1 MQYNFSQIEK
11 KWQEYWD
18 SHKTFTVKED
28 FKKPKFYALDM
39 FPYPS
44 GDGLHVGHP
53 EGYTATDIICRYKR
67 MKGFQ
72 VLHPM
77 GWDSFG
83 LPTENYAIQT
93 GVHPKKI
100 TQDNIETFK
109 RQLKS
114 LGFSYDWNREFAT
127 SDEDYYKW
135 TQWIFI
141 KLYEKGL
148 AYEDKVEVNWCP
160 ALKTVLAN
168 EEVIAG
174 HSERGNHP
182 VERKKMRQW
191 MLKITDYAEQLLT
204 DLDTINWPDNV
215 KEMQRNWIGKSEGTL
230 LHCKLEGFN
239 EKLQVFTTRP
249 DTLFGVSY
257 MVLAPEHPLVEKIV
271 SSPQKKSVR
280 EYIQKTKGISDILR
294 TGLDK
299 EKTGVFTGA
308 YAIVPASNKKVPVW
322 IADYVLFSYGTGA
335 VMAVPGHDTRDFA
348 FAKKYKLP
356 ILEVVSGGDISQEAH
371 TGEGVLINSDFL
383 DGLSNKEAIK
393 KINSWLKANKLGEK
407 KIQYKL
413 RDWIFSRQRYWGEP
427 FPIYKYEDGSIRCL
441 EQDELPL
448 RLPSVEKFEPSGNGE
463 SPLATIDKWV
473 NTIDPKTN
481 KKARKETNTMPNW
494 AGSCWY
500 YLRFCDPKN
509 TKAPWDKKLEKYW
522 MPVDLYVGGVE
533 HSVLHLLYAR
543 FWHKVLF
550 DLGMVSTK
558 EPFSK
563 LVNQGLILG
572 HDGEKMSK
580 SRGNV
585 VNPDS
590 VIKKYGADSLRLYE
604 MFMGPL
610 EKVKPWQQEGVKG
623 VHNFL
628 IKTFKF
634 FGNSDNWT
642 TGQEDFQILKI
653 LHKTIKK
660 VEEDIEKM
668 HFNTAISQMMIFSN
682 LAIKKGKITKATA
695 ETLILLLSPFAP
707 HVAEELWQLLGHD
720 KTLTFRPWPSFDG
733 KLASDDLITIA
744 IQVAGKTRGKLEVPK
759 DIPKEDF
766 LNKAKELPNIKKYL
780 AGKKIVKEIYIPGRI
795 CNFVLAQVK

>member
-100 TQDNIETFK
+100 TQDNIATFK

-148 AYEDKVEVNWCP
+148 AYEDEVEVNWCP

-168 EEVIAG
+168 EEVIEG
-174 HSERGNHP
+174 RSERGNHP

-230 LHCKLEGFN
+230 LHFKLEGFN

-257 MVLAPEHPLVEKIV
+257 MVLAPEHPMVEKIV
-271 SSPQKKSVR
+271 SSQQKKSVR
-280 EYIQKTKGISDILR
+280 EYIQKTKGISEILR

-322 IADYVLFSYGTGA
+322 IADYVLLSYGTGA
-335 VMAVPGHDTRDFA
+335 VMAVPGHDRRDFE

-356 ILEVVSGGDISQEAH
+356 ILEVVSDGDISQEAH

-383 DGLSNKEAIK
+383 DGLSNKEAMR

-448 RLPSVEKFEPSGNGE
+448 RLPSVEKYEPSGNGE

-585 VNPDS
+585 VNPDN
-590 VIKKYGADSLRLYE
+590 VIKEYGADSLRLYE

-623 VHNFL
+623 VYNFL

-642 TGQEDFQILKI
+642 TGQEDLQILKM

-720 KTLTFRPWPSFDG
+720 KTLAFRPWPSFDG